1 MAMIC
6 ILLKGADDEW
16 NIKQDDYFVEPH
28 FPSRQQVP
36 FFNTVTSK
44 CCILC
49 WFWVY
54 LNITVISSR
63 TLQVFTGLGPD
74 KGSYPECFLSC
85 VCCSQV
91 IEHCCYLRSWNN
103 WMSVFTCFRCM
114 FAYVLFQVLTSVFW
128 VNLIMLCDVS
138 LRGIRR
144 NYCTCQRVSSRGSTV
159 NNRGSLDLIHIDSHG
174 TKYLVRAEKSVCSS
188 MLITKWQSF
197 HRLARGGYLMK
208 ETAVS

>member
-1 MAMIC
+1 MMNEILNKMIILWSHTSPPDNKFLFLIQSQVSAVFCADFEC
-6 ILLKGADDEW
+6 ISTSLLFLPEL
-16 NIKQDDYFVEPH
+16 V
-28 FPSRQQVP
+28 
-36 FFNTVTSK
+36 
-44 CCILC
+44 
-49 WFWVY
+49 
-54 LNITVISSR
+54 
-63 TLQVFTGLGPD
+63 LQVFTGLGPD

-114 FAYVLFQVLTSVFW
+114 FAYILFQVLTSVFW

-144 NYCTCQRVSSRGSTV
+144 NYCTCQRISSRGSTV
-159 NNRGSLDLIHIDSHG
+159 NNRGSLDLIHIDSRG